1 MVTISDNR
9 NCVYTNYRI
18 SKISQT
24 SPFCSFCSQNDTQS
38 QCLELVSHLF
48 YNCTIVLNFWQE
60 VGAWLASIDTPVNV
74 SLSQSNILFGILS
87 ESSNSLGYFIILCGK
102 YFIWKTKLQSGLPM
116 LNTFKIFLK
125 IN

>member
-60 VGAWLASIDTPVNV
+60 VGAWLASIDPPDNV
-74 SLSQSNILFGILS
+74 SLSQNNILFGILS
-87 ESSNSLGYFIILCGK
+87 ESSNSLGNFIILCGK